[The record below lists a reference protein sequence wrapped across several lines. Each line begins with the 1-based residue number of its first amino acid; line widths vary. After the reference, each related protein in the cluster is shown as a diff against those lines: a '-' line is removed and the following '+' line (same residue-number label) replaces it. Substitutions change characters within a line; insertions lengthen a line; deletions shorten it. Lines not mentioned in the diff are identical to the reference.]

1 MEQATPLLK
10 YTEDSVRL
18 NHGLKQAK
26 NACLGPFFIILKK
39 TRMYTIR
46 QKQEIT
52 DRLKDESKFSK
63 DLQLFQKKFP
73 RSPMNREL
81 ARVNDVNR
89 GALCGRMI
97 YALLDVTTEE
107 EIERNRNSENQPT
120 EKAENETVTG
130 SAGAAADDT
139 GKQPKKQ
146 PEKQPQKQ
154 PQKTPAESK
163 KKDGKKRSSRK

>member
-1 MEQATPLLK
+1 
-10 YTEDSVRL
+10 
-18 NHGLKQAK
+18 
-26 NACLGPFFIILKK
+26 
-39 TRMYTIR
+39 MYTIR

-63 DLQLFQKKFP
+63 DLRLFQKKFP

-97 YALLDVTTEE
+97 YALLDVTTED
-107 EIERNRNSENQPT
+107 EIKRNRNSENQPT
-120 EKAENETVTG
+120 EKAEKQAVAK
-130 SAGAAADDT
+130 SAGAAADGT
-139 GKQPKKQ
+139 GKQL
-146 PEKQPQKQ
+146 EKQ

>member
-1 MEQATPLLK
+1 
-10 YTEDSVRL
+10 
-18 NHGLKQAK
+18 
-26 NACLGPFFIILKK
+26 
-39 TRMYTIR
+39 MYTIR

-63 DLQLFQKKFP
+63 DLQLFQKMFP

-89 GALCGRMI
+89 IALCGRMI

-107 EIERNRNSENQPT
+107 EIERNRNSENQPA
-120 EKAENETVTG
+120 EKAENETVAESAEAAGTG
-130 SAGAAADDT
+130 E
-139 GKQPKKQ
+139 QPEEQ
-146 PEKQPQKQ
+146 PEKQPENQ
-154 PQKTPAESK
+154 PAEKAENETVAKSAVAAAAGTGEQPENQSAESK

>member
-1 MEQATPLLK
+1 
-10 YTEDSVRL
+10 
-18 NHGLKQAK
+18 
-26 NACLGPFFIILKK
+26 
-39 TRMYTIR
+39 MYTIR

-97 YALLDVTTEE
+97 YALLDVTTED
-107 EIERNRNSENQPT
+107 EIKRNRNSENQPAEKT
-120 EKAENETVTG
+120 ENETVAESAEAAADGTGEQPEKQPENQPAENAENETVAE
-130 SAGAAADDT
+130 SAGAAADGT
-139 GKQPKKQ
+139 GEQFEKQ
-146 PEKQPQKQ
+146 PEKAA
-154 PQKTPAESK
+154 AESK
-163 KKDGKKRSSRK
+163 KKDGKKMSSRK

>member
-1 MEQATPLLK
+1 
-10 YTEDSVRL
+10 
-18 NHGLKQAK
+18 
-26 NACLGPFFIILKK
+26 
-39 TRMYTIR
+39 MYTIR

-97 YALLDVTTEE
+97 YALLDVTTED
-107 EIERNRNSENQPT
+107 EIISNRNSESQSVEDA
-120 EKAENETVTG
+120 EKQ
-130 SAGAAADDT
+130 AADGT
-139 GKQPKKQ
+139 GEQLKKQ
-146 PEKQPQKQ
+146 PEKAA
-154 PQKTPAESK
+154 AESK
-163 KKDGKKRSSRK
+163 KKDGKKRSFRR

>member
-1 MEQATPLLK
+1 
-10 YTEDSVRL
+10 
-18 NHGLKQAK
+18 
-26 NACLGPFFIILKK
+26 
-39 TRMYTIR
+39 MYTIR

-52 DRLKDESKFSK
+52 DRLKDEGMFSK
-63 DLQLFQKKFP
+63 DLQLFQKEFP

-107 EIERNRNSENQPT
+107 EIKRNRNSENQSA
-120 EKAENETVTG
+120 EKTENETVAE
-130 SAGAAADDT
+130 SAKAAATGT
-139 GKQPKKQ
+139 GKQP
-146 PEKQPQKQ
+146 EKQ

>member
-1 MEQATPLLK
+1 
-10 YTEDSVRL
+10 
-18 NHGLKQAK
+18 
-26 NACLGPFFIILKK
+26 
-39 TRMYTIR
+39 MYTIR

-63 DLQLFQKKFP
+63 DLQLFQKNFP

-120 EKAENETVTG
+120 EKVEKQAVAKSAAATKDSGKQLENQPTEKAENETIAE
-130 SAGAAADDT
+130 SAEAAAAGT
-139 GKQPKKQ
+139 GEQ
-146 PEKQPQKQ
+146 PEKQPENQ
-154 PQKTPAESK
+154 PAENK

>member
-1 MEQATPLLK
+1 
-10 YTEDSVRL
+10 
-18 NHGLKQAK
+18 
-26 NACLGPFFIILKK
+26 
-39 TRMYTIR
+39 MYTIR

-97 YALLDVTTEE
+97 YALLDVITED
-107 EIERNRNSENQPT
+107 EIKRNRNSENQPV
-120 EKAENETVTG
+120 EKAENETVAESAEAAADGTG
-130 SAGAAADDT
+130 EQPEKQPENQPAENAENETVAESAGAAADGT
-139 GKQPKKQ
+139 GEQFEKQ
-146 PEKQPQKQ
+146 PEKAA
-154 PQKTPAESK
+154 AESK
-163 KKDGKKRSSRK
+163 KKDGKKMSSRK

>member
-1 MEQATPLLK
+1 
-10 YTEDSVRL
+10 
-18 NHGLKQAK
+18 
-26 NACLGPFFIILKK
+26 
-39 TRMYTIR
+39 MYTIR

-52 DRLKDESKFSK
+52 DRLKDESKFSR
-63 DLQLFQKKFP
+63 DLQLFQKNFP

-120 EKAENETVTG
+120 EKAENKTVTG
-130 SAGAAADDT
+130 SAGAAADGT
-139 GKQPKKQ
+139 GEQLEKQ
-146 PEKQPQKQ
+146 PEKAA
-154 PQKTPAESK
+154 AESK

>member
-1 MEQATPLLK
+1 
-10 YTEDSVRL
+10 
-18 NHGLKQAK
+18 
-26 NACLGPFFIILKK
+26 
-39 TRMYTIR
+39 MYTIR

-97 YALLDVTTEE
+97 YALLDVTTED
-107 EIERNRNSENQPT
+107 EIKRNRNSENQPA
-120 EKAENETVTG
+120 EKTENETVAE
-130 SAGAAADDT
+130 SAEAAAAGT
-139 GKQPKKQ
+139 GEQPEEQ
-146 PEKQPQKQ
+146 LEEHPEKQPENQ
-154 PQKTPAESK
+154 PENQPESQTAESK
-163 KKDGKKRSSRK
+163 KKRRNV

>member
-1 MEQATPLLK
+1 MGQATPLLK
-10 YTEDSVRL
+10 YTEDSVRP

-26 NACLGPFFIILKK
+26 NACLGPFFITLKK
-39 TRMYTIR
+39 TYMYTIR

-107 EIERNRNSENQPT
+107 EIERNRNSENQPAEKT
-120 EKAENETVTG
+120 ENQTV
-130 SAGAAADDT
+130 AGT
-139 GKQPKKQ
+139 GKQL
-146 PEKQPQKQ
+146 EKQ

>member
-1 MEQATPLLK
+1 MGQATPLLK

-18 NHGLKQAK
+18 NHGLKQAE
-26 NACLGPFFIILKK
+26 NTCLGPFFYNSKK

-63 DLQLFQKKFP
+63 DLQLFQKNFP

-120 EKAENETVTG
+120 EKAENKTVTG
-130 SAGAAADDT
+130 SAGAAADGT
-139 GKQPKKQ
+139 GEQLEKQ
-146 PEKQPQKQ
+146 PEKAA
-154 PQKTPAESK
+154 AESK

>member
-1 MEQATPLLK
+1 
-10 YTEDSVRL
+10 
-18 NHGLKQAK
+18 
-26 NACLGPFFIILKK
+26 
-39 TRMYTIR
+39 MYTIR

-52 DRLKDESKFSK
+52 DRLKDESKFSR

-73 RSPMNREL
+73 RSPMAREL

-89 GALCGRMI
+89 AALCGRMI

-120 EKAENETVTG
+120 EKTENQTVAGTG
-130 SAGAAADDT
+130 E
-139 GKQPKKQ
+139 QLKKQ
-146 PEKQPQKQ
+146 PEKAA
-154 PQKTPAESK
+154 AESK

>member
-1 MEQATPLLK
+1 
-10 YTEDSVRL
+10 
-18 NHGLKQAK
+18 
-26 NACLGPFFIILKK
+26 
-39 TRMYTIR
+39 MYTIR

-52 DRLKDESKFSK
+52 DRLKDESMFSK

-73 RSPMNREL
+73 RSPMAREL
-81 ARVNDVNR
+81 ARVNDVSR

-107 EIERNRNSENQPT
+107 EIKRNRSSETQSV
-120 EKAENETVTG
+120 EKAENQTVTK
-130 SAGAAADDT
+130 SADDT

-146 PEKQPQKQ
+146 LEKQTEKAA
-154 PQKTPAESK
+154 AESK

>member
-1 MEQATPLLK
+1 
-10 YTEDSVRL
+10 
-18 NHGLKQAK
+18 
-26 NACLGPFFIILKK
+26 
-39 TRMYTIR
+39 MYTIR

-97 YALLDVTTEE
+97 YALLDVTTED
-107 EIERNRNSENQPT
+107 EIERNRNSESQSAEDA
-120 EKAENETVTG
+120 EKQAVAE
-130 SAGAAADDT
+130 SAEAAAAGT
-139 GKQPKKQ
+139 GEQ
-146 PEKQPQKQ
+146 PEKAA
-154 PQKTPAESK
+154 AESK
-163 KKDGKKRSSRK
+163 KKDGKKRSSRR

>member
-1 MEQATPLLK
+1 
-10 YTEDSVRL
+10 
-18 NHGLKQAK
+18 
-26 NACLGPFFIILKK
+26 
-39 TRMYTIR
+39 MYTIR

-63 DLQLFQKKFP
+63 DLQLFQKRFP

-107 EIERNRNSENQPT
+107 EIERNRNSENQPA
-120 EKAENETVTG
+120 EKAENKTVAG
-130 SAGAAADDT
+130 SAGAAAT
-139 GKQPKKQ
+139 GTGEQLEKQ
-146 PEKQPQKQ
+146 PEKAA
-154 PQKTPAESK
+154 AESK

>member
-1 MEQATPLLK
+1 
-10 YTEDSVRL
+10 
-18 NHGLKQAK
+18 
-26 NACLGPFFIILKK
+26 
-39 TRMYTIR
+39 MYTIR

-97 YALLDVTTEE
+97 YALLDVTTED
-107 EIERNRNSENQPT
+107 EIKRNRNSENQPA
-120 EKAENETVTG
+120 EKAENKTVAG
-130 SAGAAADDT
+130 SAGAAAT
-139 GKQPKKQ
+139 GTGEQL
-146 PEKQPQKQ
+146 EKQPVAGTGEQLENQ
-154 PQKTPAESK
+154 PESQTAESK

>member
-1 MEQATPLLK
+1 
-10 YTEDSVRL
+10 
-18 NHGLKQAK
+18 
-26 NACLGPFFIILKK
+26 
-39 TRMYTIR
+39 MYTIR

-73 RSPMNREL
+73 RSPMAREL

-107 EIERNRNSENQPT
+107 EIIRNRNSENQSA
-120 EKAENETVTG
+120 EKAENEHVAGTG
-130 SAGAAADDT
+130 E
-139 GKQPKKQ
+139 QLKKQ
-146 PEKQPQKQ
+146 PEKQPQK
-154 PQKTPAESK
+154 TPADSK
-163 KKDGKKRSSRK
+163 KKDGKKRNSRR